1 MLDRET
7 LRAKLHPL
15 RTATVAMPSWGGD
28 VCVRE
33 LSAAERFALPAR
45 SDEVASRFGLPADFA
60 MACTIAVMAI
70 VDDGEPVFTVEDIPM
85 FSAESLSD
93 LFSVAKTVAE
103 MSALHE
109 DIEGNS
115 EGIPSDSS
123 PSG

>member
-1 MLDRET
+1 
-7 LRAKLHPL
+7 
-15 RTATVAMPSWGGD
+15 
-28 VCVRE
+28 
-33 LSAAERFALPAR
+33 
-45 SDEVASRFGLPADFA
+45 

-70 VDDGEPVFTVEDIPM
+70 VDDGEPVFTIDDIPM

-93 LFSVAKTVAE
+93 LFAVAKTVAE